1 MAPLPLAPSRGQAD
15 GPDPHV
21 VERYAR
27 GVLSALAR
35 TGINRRLAELR
46 ARHRRM
52 SADDEDYR
60 GVFEQ
65 IVGLENR
72 RMQIARES

>member
-1 MAPLPLAPSRGQAD
+1 MIHEATQPVTVAEGR
-15 GPDPHV
+15 
-21 VERYAR
+21 
-27 GVLSALAR
+27 
-35 TGINRRLAELR
+35 AELR

-52 SADDEDYR
+52 TADDADYR
-60 GVFEQ
+60 DVFEQ

>member
-1 MAPLPLAPSRGQAD
+1 MGDAVTLHG
-15 GPDPHV
+15 

-35 TGINRRLAELR
+35 TGINRELAELR

-52 SADDEDYR
+52 TADDADYR
-60 GVFEQ
+60 DVFEQ